1 MFTCLNSSHLERTRH
16 LMQYTYQD
24 VFLLLKTVFELV
36 DFDACSTAVFCFTS
50 STSAKCFPLRT
61 LFIRGH
67 TQKVT
72 QGEIGWIG
80 RVGHRGHAVFLIK
93 NCWTVSVVWADALV
107 NHPSWNGQTPWKS
120 LQKDS
125 LKPNAAS
132 HHNASWCTGTDGFL
146 EHSPS

>member
-1 MFTCLNSSHLERTRH
+1 MLTCLNSSHLERTRH

-36 DFDACSTAVFCFTS
+36 NFDACSTAVFCFTS

-93 NCWTVSVVWADALV
+93 NCWKCGVGKCPRESPVMKWANALKE
-107 NHPSWNGQTPWKS
+107 SSERFTEAERS
-120 LQKDS
+120 L
-125 LKPNAAS
+125 
-132 HHNASWCTGTDGFL
+132 
-146 EHSPS
+146 SPQRQLMHWYRWVPRTLT